1 MKALVLGGSGTIGL
15 AIVKQLLNEGYH
27 VIVHYHSSKL
37 EALKQ
42 KFNHNQNVEFIQCD
56 LSQNLN
62 LEDYFGHINDLD
74 CLIYTSGTALY
85 GMLQDMSD
93 CDIDNSYALNV
104 RQFIRLTR
112 YFIDILRQSN
122 NGRIIVISS
131 IWGETG
137 ASLET
142 IYSAMKSA
150 QIGFV
155 KALSQ
160 ELALTSVTVNAIT
173 PGMVKGKMSDVWS
186 KDELSNIVS
195 ELPQQR
201 MIDPSEVAHA
211 CAYLCSTM
219 SKSITGTVH
228 KVNGG
233 WYI

>member
-1 MKALVLGGSGTIGL
+1 
-15 AIVKQLLNEGYH
+15 
-27 VIVHYHSSKL
+27 
-37 EALKQ
+37 
-42 KFNHNQNVEFIQCD
+42 
-56 LSQNLN
+56 
-62 LEDYFGHINDLD
+62 
-74 CLIYTSGTALY
+74 
-85 GMLQDMSD
+85 MLQDMSD

>member
-1 MKALVLGGSGTIGL
+1 MDID
-15 AIVKQLLNEGYH
+15 E
-27 VIVHYHSSKL
+27 
-37 EALKQ
+37 
-42 KFNHNQNVEFIQCD
+42 
-56 LSQNLN
+56 
-62 LEDYFGHINDLD
+62 LD

-93 CDIDNSYALNV
+93 CDIDNSYALNYNL
-104 RQFIRLTR
+104 RR

-160 ELALTSVTVNAIT
+160 ELALTSGNCKCYYTRY
-173 PGMVKGKMSDVWS
+173 GKGK
-186 KDELSNIVS
+186 
-195 ELPQQR
+195 
-201 MIDPSEVAHA
+201 
-211 CAYLCSTM
+211 
-219 SKSITGTVH
+219 
-228 KVNGG
+228 
-233 WYI
+233 